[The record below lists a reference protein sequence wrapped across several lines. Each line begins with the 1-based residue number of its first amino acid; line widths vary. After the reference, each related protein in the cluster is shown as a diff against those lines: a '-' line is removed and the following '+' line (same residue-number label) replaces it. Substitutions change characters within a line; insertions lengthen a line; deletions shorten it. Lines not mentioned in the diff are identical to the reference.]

1 MTQGPD
7 VKGPADAGVER
18 TPVPVAVGVLLLDD
32 GRFLLGS
39 RPEGKPWAGYW
50 EFPGGKIEPGET
62 LVQALRRELREELA
76 IVIEDGEFWKSCIID
91 YPHARV
97 DLRFCKVRRWSGLP
111 RPCEGQQLA
120 WQDLPVQVGPVLPGT
135 IPVLRWLA
143 EERGHSGP
151 THRE

>member
-1 MTQGPD
+1 MTASKVPGD
-7 VKGPADAGVER
+7 TAVER
-18 TPVPVAVGVLLLDD
+18 TPVPVAVGVLLLED
-32 GRFLLGS
+32 GRFLLAS

-62 LVQALRRELREELA
+62 LAQALRRELREELA
-76 IVIEDGEFWKSCIID
+76 IDIEHGEFWKYCIID

-97 DLRFCKVRRWSGLP
+97 DLRYCKVRRWSGQP